1 VYYNDCFDFADVSER
16 SPWRP
21 DCSKIK
27 PKRYRTACRPFG
39 ATFEV
44 DRKRARLTELE
55 AAVARE
61 GFWESPDKAE
71 GVLKERKSLETLL
84 AKWERLE
91 GSLGDLQAYLE
102 LYEESEDSSIADE
115 ILAHARALEEDLD
128 AIEMGRMLGG
138 ENDARNAILTIH
150 AGAGGTESQDWAEM
164 LLRMYVRF
172 ADRRGYGIEV
182 LDRQEGDEAGIKSA
196 TVLATGEH
204 AYGYLK
210 AESGVHRLV
219 RISPFDANKRRHT
232 SFASI
237 FVSPEIEDDI
247 QIRINESD
255 LRVDTM
261 RAGGAGGQHVNKVE
275 SAVRVTHLPTGIVV
289 LSQQERSQHKNRATA
304 MKVLRSK
311 LYELEMRQRMEK
323 AAEAHKSKK
332 DIAWGSQIR
341 SYVLAPY
348 RMVKDHRTGL
358 ETGNVDAVLDGEIM
372 EFIRAY
378 LLAVV
383 EPARSEAKGEG
394 A

>member
-1 VYYNDCFDFADVSER
+1 LRA
-16 SPWRP
+16 
-21 DCSKIK
+21 
-27 PKRYRTACRPFG
+27 ACRPFG

-44 DRKRARLTELE
+44 ERKRGRLAELD

-84 AKWERLE
+84 EKWEWLE
-91 GSLGDLQAYLE
+91 RALDDLQAYLE
-102 LYEESEDSSIADE
+102 LYEESEDSSIGNE
-115 ILAHARALEEDLD
+115 ILAHAESLEKALD
-128 AIEMGRMLGG
+128 AIEMERMLGG

-164 LLRMYVRF
+164 LLRMYARF
-172 ADRRGYGIEV
+172 ADRWGYGVEV
-182 LDRQEGDEAGIKSA
+182 LDRQEGEEAGIKNA
-196 TVLATGEH
+196 TFLLSGEN

-232 SFASI
+232 SFASV

-275 SAVRVTHLPTGIVV
+275 SAVRVTHVPTGVVV
-289 LSQQERSQHKNRATA
+289 LCQQERSQHKNRVMA

-323 AAEAHKSKK
+323 MAEAHKSKK

-348 RMVKDHRTGL
+348 RMVKDHRTGY

-372 EFIRAY
+372 EFIRTY
-378 LLAVV
+378 LLAAA
-383 EPARSEAKGEG
+383 EPARAEAKGEG

>member
-196 TVLATGEH
+196 TVLVTGEH

-358 ETGNVDAVLDGEIM
+358 ETGNVDTVLDGEIM
-372 EFIRAY
+372 ELIRTY

-383 EPARSEAKGEG
+383 EPARAEAKGEG